1 MFAIAD
7 EDDDDEEQDKI
18 EEETLNKVQ
27 VDGEDGLDLIDDVVS
42 ERNERLA
49 EEEEIAIVKA
59 LVESDKHKELKIE
72 EEIPEIVFE

>member
-1 MFAIAD
+1 M
-7 EDDDDEEQDKI
+7 
-18 EEETLNKVQ
+18 
-27 VDGEDGLDLIDDVVS
+27 DLIDDVVS

-59 LVESDKHKELKIE
+59 LVESDKPRELKIE

>member
-1 MFAIAD
+1 M
-7 EDDDDEEQDKI
+7 
-18 EEETLNKVQ
+18 
-27 VDGEDGLDLIDDVVS
+27 DLIDDVVS

-59 LVESDKHKELKIE
+59 LVESEKHKELKIE